1 MGDIGCDEPEVRG
14 KIALYV
20 AGRISG
26 SEQWEVEEHL
36 AHCADCLEES
46 RILGDA
52 ALALAILGEK
62 DRRELVASFGVPIAV
77 TARHEGARPAAASAP
92 PSRDGRADRRPA
104 PRPPGTTRPLSRSGR
119 VRRRKPLLAAG
130 GLVLV
135 VLLAVGGVLGRS
147 LLVDAP
153 PPVALVADSGGSA
166 SGAVLSVT
174 VSPDGGDAAVRAT
187 VSGLEPG
194 RSYRFYVT
202 DVAGNSHDIAG
213 LTGTGQ
219 TQDLTG
225 ACPVPMDRLERFSVT
240 ASDGALVVAATVRRN
255 GTTPAPPG

>member
-1 MGDIGCDEPEVRG
+1 MGDIGCDEPELRG

-36 AHCADCLEES
+36 AHCADCLQES
-46 RILGDA
+46 QVLGDA
-52 ALALAILGEK
+52 VLALAVLGEG
-62 DRRELVASFGVPIAV
+62 DRRELVADFGVPIAA
-77 TARHEGARPAAASAP
+77 TAMRGGARPVTGSAP
-92 PSRDGRADRRPA
+92 PSRADAERRPA
-104 PRPPGTTRPLSRSGR
+104 SRPSGPARPGSRSGR
-119 VRRRKPLLAAG
+119 QLRRKPLLAAG

-135 VLLAVGGVLGRS
+135 VLLAIGGVLGQS
-147 LLVDAP
+147 LLNESP

-174 VSPDGGDAAVRAT
+174 VSPNGGDAAVRAT
-187 VSGLEPG
+187 VSGLEAG
-194 RSYRFYVT
+194 RNYRFYVT
-202 DVAGNSHDIAG
+202 DVAGNSYDIAG

-240 ASDGALVVAATVRRN
+240 AADGALVVAATVRRT
-255 GTTPAPPG
+255 TTPAPTD

>member
-1 MGDIGCDEPEVRG
+1 MGDIGCDEPELRG

-52 ALALAILGEK
+52 VLALAVLGEG
-62 DRRELVASFGVPIAV
+62 DRRELVADFGVPVAAT
-77 TARHEGARPAAASAP
+77 TAHRGARPAAAPAL
-92 PSRDGRADRRPA
+92 PSRAGADRRPTS
-104 PRPPGTTRPLSRSGR
+104 RPSGPTRPGSRTRGQL
-119 VRRRKPLLAAG
+119 RRKPLLAAG

-135 VLLAVGGVLGRS
+135 VLLAIGGVLGQS
-147 LLVDAP
+147 VLNDSP

-174 VSPDGGDAAVRAT
+174 VSPNGGDAAVRAT
-187 VSGLEPG
+187 VSGLESG

-202 DVAGNSHDIAG
+202 DVAGNSYDIAG

-219 TQDLTG
+219 AQDLTG
-225 ACPVPMDRLERFSVT
+225 ARPVPMDQLERFSVT
-240 ASDGALVVAATVRRN
+240 AADGALVVAATVRR
-255 GTTPAPPG
+255 TSSTPAPPG

>member
-1 MGDIGCDEPEVRG
+1 MGDIGCEEPELRG

-20 AGRISG
+20 TGRISG

-52 ALALAILGEK
+52 VLALAVLGEA
-62 DRRELVASFGVPIAV
+62 DRRELVADFGVPVAAT
-77 TARHEGARPAAASAP
+77 TAHGGARPAGSSAP
-92 PSRDGRADRRPA
+92 RSRDDADRRPS
-104 PRPPGTTRPLSRSGR
+104 TRPSGPGRPGSRSGR
-119 VRRRKPLLAAG
+119 RRPRKPMLAAG

-135 VLLAVGGVLGRS
+135 VLLAIGGVLGQS
-147 LLVDAP
+147 VLNDAP

-174 VSPDGGDAAVRAT
+174 VSPDGGDAAIRAT
-187 VSGLEPG
+187 VSGLEAG

-202 DVAGNSHDIAG
+202 DVAGNSYDIAG

-219 TQDLTG
+219 AQDLTG
-225 ACPVPMDRLERFSVT
+225 ACPVPLDRLERFSVT
-240 ASDGALVVAATVRRN
+240 AADGALVVAATVRRT
-255 GTTPAPPG
+255 GSTPAATG

>member
-1 MGDIGCDEPEVRG
+1 MGDIGCDEPGLRG
-14 KIALYV
+14 MIALYV
-20 AGRISG
+20 TGRISG
-26 SEQWEVEEHL
+26 SEQWAVEEHL

-52 ALALAILGEK
+52 VLALAVLGEG
-62 DRRELVASFGVPIAV
+62 DRRGLVADFGVPVTV
-77 TARHEGARPAAASAP
+77 TAAHGGSRPAAASAP
-92 PSRDGRADRRPA
+92 PSRDDAGRRPA
-104 PRPPGTTRPLSRSGR
+104 SRPSGPTRPGSRSGR
-119 VRRRKPLLAAG
+119 QLRRKPLLAAG

-135 VLLAVGGVLGRS
+135 VLLAIGGVLGQS
-147 LLVDAP
+147 VLNDAP

-174 VSPDGGDAAVRAT
+174 VSSDGGDAAVRAT
-187 VSGLEPG
+187 VSGLEAG

-202 DVAGNSHDIAG
+202 DVAGNSYDIAG
-213 LTGTGQ
+213 LTGSGQ

-240 ASDGALVVAATVRRN
+240 AADGALVVAATVRRDSS
-255 GTTPAPPG
+255 TPTPPG

>member
-1 MGDIGCDEPEVRG
+1 MGNIGCDEPELRG

-26 SEQWEVEEHL
+26 SEQWAVEDHL

-52 ALALAILGEK
+52 VLALAVLGEG
-62 DRRELVASFGVPIAV
+62 DRRELVADFGVPIAAT
-77 TARHEGARPAAASAP
+77 TAHGGARPGAASAP
-92 PSRDGRADRRPA
+92 PARDDAGRRPA
-104 PRPPGTTRPLSRSGR
+104 SRPSGPARPASRPGRQL
-119 VRRRKPLLAAG
+119 RRKPLLAAG

-135 VLLAVGGVLGRS
+135 VLLAIGGVLGQS
-147 LLVDAP
+147 VLNDAP

-174 VSPDGGDAAVRAT
+174 VSPNGGDAAVRAT
-187 VSGLEPG
+187 VSGLEAG
-194 RSYRFYVT
+194 RGYRFYVT
-202 DVAGNSHDIAG
+202 DVAGISYDIAG

-219 TQDLTG
+219 AQDLTG

-240 ASDGALVVAATVRRN
+240 AADGALVVAATVRRN
-255 GTTPAPPG
+255 SGTPAPPG